1 MSDRPLIVINGG
13 HFSDKNITGITR
25 NAAEITRAMDK
36 LLDERDRGVD
46 VELLLPSTTGP
57 IPSYEHIEVRVSDK
71 RYDSKARQALWRH
84 LHFPNYVASRGGL
97 GLDMTLALP
106 QRGRYCVFDYDA
118 IPEDLP
124 IQYFNSLREL
134 KHWRYMKLMKHSL
147 GGAEIVFTDSI
158 YAKERILH
166 HYNLDP
172 NKFVVVPCSWQH
184 MLRIEQDDSILGRL
198 GLEPGQFFFSLGS
211 RYPYKNFRWVEAA
224 ARQNPGYRF
233 VVTGNAPH
241 REDGGKDAPANV
253 IFTGYLSDGE
263 VKALEAHC
271 RAFLHPSYEE
281 GFGIPPMEAM
291 SAGASCIVS
300 SAACLPEVYGGSVWY
315 IDPAE
320 YDNIDLDEI
329 MSRPHVGNNEDV
341 LLRYSWERS
350 ARIVL
355 DAIEERC
362 L

>member
-1 MSDRPLIVINGG
+1 MSNRPLIVINGD
-13 HFSDKNITGITR
+13 HFSDKNITGISR

-36 LLDERDRGVD
+36 LLGERDRGVD
-46 VELLLPSTTGP
+46 VELLLPSANEP
-57 IPSYEHIEVRVSDK
+57 IPSYDHIEVRVSDK
-71 RYDSKARQALWRH
+71 RCDSKVRRVLWRH
-84 LHFPNYVASRGGL
+84 IHFSNYVASRGGL
-97 GLDMTLALP
+97 GLDMTLTLP
-106 QRGRYCVFDYDA
+106 HRGRYCVFDYDA

-124 IQYFNSLREL
+124 TQCFNSLREL
-134 KHWRYMKLMKHSL
+134 KHWRYMMLVKYSL
-147 GGAEIVFTDSI
+147 GGAEIVFTDSN
-158 YAKERILH
+158 YAKGRILH
-166 HYNLDP
+166 HYDLDP

-198 GLEPGQFFFSLGS
+198 ALEPGQFFFSLGS
-211 RYPYKNFRWVEAA
+211 RFPYKNFRWVEAA
-224 ARQNPGYRF
+224 ALQNPQYRF
-233 VVTGNAPH
+233 VVTGNAMH
-241 REDGGKDAPANV
+241 WEGDGKDAPANV
-253 IFTGYLSDGE
+253 TFTGYLSDGE

-271 RAFLHPSYEE
+271 RAFLHPSCEE

-291 SAGASCIVS
+291 SAGARCIVS
-300 SAACLPEVYGGSVWY
+300 KAASLPEVYGDAVWY

-320 YDNIDLDEI
+320 YNNIDLDEI
-329 MSRPHVGNNEDV
+329 MSCSPKDSNEDV